1 VFGHINR
8 SQVNTSIGSVSSLIE
23 LIMSQELMF
32 SLDLRAHVQKT
43 NINIRKMKM
52 GTKKALKLKYQP
64 QDFSLMILRHQL
76 MILKIPGKG

>member
-1 VFGHINR
+1 
-8 SQVNTSIGSVSSLIE
+8 
-23 LIMSQELMF
+23 
-32 SLDLRAHVQKT
+32 
-43 NINIRKMKM
+43 MKM